1 MSDLVNCYNSTLT
14 NILDK
19 HAPLI
24 TKTIQSPKS
33 NPWFSPGLKVLKK
46 VRRNLE
52 RRWKSLPTAA
62 NLSALRTASNSYHKA
77 ILAAKKLYHTQLIT
91 ANSPNPRQL
100 WKTINT
106 LLHRSPVPSLP
117 NLSSTSSIAQQFT
130 TFFSDKVTKLRAT
143 ISPVN
148 QHLTSLSHQLLHRL
162 SCSSVQLIQTRLP
175 NSSFSLQPNSANW
188 TLSLHP
194 SLSKL
199 YPSWPQSSLTLST
212 SLYHP
217 APSPCPSSSQSSH
230 HSSKSQILTKTVYPT
245 TDQSQTYPSYPNLQN
260 ALLKT
265 VY

>member
-1 MSDLVNCYNSTLT
+1 MENHQHSTASISCTFSSKPLFHLVHRSSL
-14 NILDK
+14 
-19 HAPLI
+19 P
-24 TKTIQSPKS
+24 P
-33 NPWFSPGLKVLKK
+33 FSPTK
-46 VRRNLE
+46 
-52 RRWKSLPTAA
+52 LP
-62 NLSALRTASNSYHKA
+62 NFVPPYH
-77 ILAAKKLYHTQLIT
+77 QLI
-91 ANSPNPRQL
+91 SP
-100 WKTINT
+100 
-106 LLHRSPVPSLP
+106 
-117 NLSSTSSIAQQFT
+117 
-130 TFFSDKVTKLRAT
+130 
-143 ISPVN
+143 
-148 QHLTSLSHQLLHRL
+148 LTSLSHQLLHRL